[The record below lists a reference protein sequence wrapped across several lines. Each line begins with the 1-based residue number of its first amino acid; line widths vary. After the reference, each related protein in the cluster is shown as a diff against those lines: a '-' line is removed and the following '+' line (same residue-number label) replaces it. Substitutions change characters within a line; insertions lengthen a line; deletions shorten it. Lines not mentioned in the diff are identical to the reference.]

1 MKRTD
6 SCVFPYPAG
15 DTSLRRFALE
25 AKGLGYDAIVCV
37 GTDVAELLHGV
48 RIVRGVR
55 IHDASMHAV
64 ISRIKRC
71 RAKVDLVM
79 VEAGDAAFNRAAL
92 SYHGVDIL
100 CNLYSAQKKAFDHV
114 AARNAAEKGVAVEIC
129 LYPLIHQSGGA
140 RQRALSIYADVLRL
154 HRRYEFPITV
164 SSGAH
169 SYLDLRSLREVARIC
184 SLFGMEGDEV
194 TEAFSTVGRLMNAPK
209 PVEVIP

>member
-25 AKGLGYDAIVCV
+25 AKGLGYDAIVSI
-37 GTDVAELLHGV
+37 GTDEAELLHGV
-48 RIVRGVR
+48 RIVRGILIR
-55 IHDASMHAV
+55 DSSMHAV
-64 ISRIKRC
+64 ISQIKRC

-92 SYHGVDIL
+92 AYHGVDIL

-114 AARNAAEKGVAVEIC
+114 AARNAAEKGVAIDLC
-129 LYPLIHQSGGA
+129 LYPLVHQSGGT
-140 RQRALSIYADVLRL
+140 RQRALSIYADILRL
-154 HRRYEFPITV
+154 YRRYEFPITI

-169 SYLDLRSLREVARIC
+169 SYLDLRSLRESTRLC
-184 SLFGMEGDEV
+184 SLFGMEIEEV
-194 TEAFSTVGRLMNAPK
+194 TEAFSTVGRLMSVPK
-209 PVEVIP
+209 PVEVIA